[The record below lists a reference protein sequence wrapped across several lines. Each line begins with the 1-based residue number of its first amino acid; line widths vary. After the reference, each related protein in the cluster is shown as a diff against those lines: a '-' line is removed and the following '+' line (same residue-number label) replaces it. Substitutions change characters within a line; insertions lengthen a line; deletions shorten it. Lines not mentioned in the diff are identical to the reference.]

1 MDSHERMPQSVQ
13 FIHFSLK
20 KWDTAFKF
28 LINFSRVFMGKMVF
42 SRSHRHFMQNMGVFF
57 LQSFIVNS
65 NGKCFLGECGRNAY
79 PYWS

>member
-57 LQSFIVNS
+57 FAEFHSKFEWKMFS
-65 NGKCFLGECGRNAY
+65 
-79 PYWS
+79 W